1 MDLGNPIYDSLNVSI
16 VAFVTSSNNIS
27 RVHWYSALTLKK
39 SCLDNARLGVA
50 CILGFLFI
58 VK

>member
-16 VAFVTSSNNIS
+16 VAFVTSSNIS

-39 SCLDNARLGVA
+39 
-50 CILGFLFI
+50 IMP
-58 VK
+58 